1 MMIRKSRVLVVLLAL
16 VALGRLAVAAE
27 PVKIG
32 ALNEGWGVTP
42 ATVGLRDGLV
52 ALGYREGMEF
62 VIGTRFTQGDTK
74 GLPAAAQALRKTG
87 SDLLFTSGMNAAKV
101 AQAATTTVPI
111 VFAEVVADPVGVGLV
126 QSIAKPGGNITGVTD
141 LSDELGPKRLEI
153 LKEMLPGL
161 KRVVFVYDPQAT
173 GSAEFLRQNRDA
185 ARQLRITLVERAA
198 RSEADVR
205 AAVAAARKG
214 EDGLVPG
221 SSMSLNIPGLVLDA
235 TAQYRVPTIF
245 NGPFWTE
252 RGALASYGPDFYE
265 SGRQVARLVDKII
278 KGEKPATIPVETNSR
293 IELVINLKVAKALGL
308 EIAPT
313 VLQRATRVIE

>member
-1 MMIRKSRVLVVLLAL
+1 MLIRVFVVLLAL
-16 VALGRLAVAAE
+16 VALRSLAVAAE

-42 ATVGLRDGLV
+42 ATVGLRDGLT

-74 GLPAAAQALRKTG
+74 GLPAAARALLKSG
-87 SDLLFTSGMNAAKV
+87 SDILFTSGMNAAKV

-161 KRVVFVYDPQAT
+161 KRVVFVYDPQAI
-173 GSAEFLRQNRDA
+173 GSGEFLRGNRDA
-185 ARQLRITLVERAA
+185 ARQLRITLVERPA

-214 EDGLVPG
+214 EDGLIPG

-245 NGPFWTE
+245 NGQFWTE
-252 RGALASYGPDFYE
+252 RGGLASYGPDFYG
-265 SGRQVARLVDKII
+265 SGRQAARLVDKII

-308 EIAPT
+308 EIAPI
-313 VLQRATRVIE
+313 VIQRATRVIE

>member
-1 MMIRKSRVLVVLLAL
+1 MIRKPRVLLVLLAL
-16 VALGRLAVAAE
+16 LALGPLAVAAE

-32 ALNEGWGVTP
+32 ALNEGWGATP
-42 ATVGLRDGLV
+42 ATVGLRDGLM
-52 ALGYREGMEF
+52 ALGYREGIEF

-74 GLPAAAQALRKTG
+74 GLPAAAQALLKTG

-153 LKEMLPGL
+153 LKEMLPSL

-173 GSAEFLRQNRDA
+173 GSVEFLRKNRDA
-185 ARQLRITLVERAA
+185 ARQLRITLVERPA

-221 SSMSLNIPGLVLDA
+221 SSMSLNIPGVVLDA
-235 TAQYRVPTIF
+235 TAQYRVPTMF

-252 RGALASYGPDFYE
+252 RGGLASYGPDFYE
-265 SGRQVARLVDKII
+265 SGRQAARLVDKII